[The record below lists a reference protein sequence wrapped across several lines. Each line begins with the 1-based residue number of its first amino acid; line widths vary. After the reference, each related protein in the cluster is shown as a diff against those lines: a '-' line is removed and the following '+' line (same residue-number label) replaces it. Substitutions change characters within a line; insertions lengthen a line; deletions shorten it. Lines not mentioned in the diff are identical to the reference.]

1 MEGEQD
7 VFHQFLDLPHKRDN
21 SLGIV
26 VQFFNTAEML
36 EQFDQRRMQFFHL
49 ILQFL
54 LLGQL
59 PLQQFDEERFEED
72 FVQRDKDF
80 DDEQNNFGLGKDKP
94 DAVLDLQVLSKHFA
108 PVQLDQ
114 VRQFL
119 VDDPKFISDKLLK
132 QELVVIF
139 MDIVQTVDVGT

>member
-1 MEGEQD
+1 MESKQD
-7 VFHQFLDLPHKRDN
+7 IFHQFLDFPHKRYN

-54 LLGQL
+54 LLCQL
-59 PLQQFDEERFEED
+59 SLQQFDEQRLEEY

-80 DDEQNNFGLGKDKP
+80 DDEQNNFRLGKDKP
-94 DAVLDLQVLSKHFA
+94 DTVLDLQVLSKHLT

-114 VRQFL
+114 IRQFL
-119 VDDPKFISDKLLK
+119 VDDAKFIPDKLLE

-139 MDIVQTVDVGT
+139 MDVVQTVYIRT

>member
-1 MEGEQD
+1 
-7 VFHQFLDLPHKRDN
+7 
-21 SLGIV
+21 
-26 VQFFNTAEML
+26 
-36 EQFDQRRMQFFHL
+36 MQFFHL

-80 DDEQNNFGLGKDKP
+80 DDEQNNFRLGKDKP
-94 DAVLDLQVLSKHFA
+94 DAVLDLQVLSKHLA

-139 MDIVQTVDVGT
+139 MDIVETVDVGT

>member
-1 MEGEQD
+1 MESKQNI
-7 VFHQFLDLPHKRDN
+7 FHQFLDLLHKRDN

-26 VQFFNTAEML
+26 VQLFNTAEMF

-54 LLGQL
+54 LLCQL
-59 PLQQFDEERFEED
+59 PLQQFDEKRFEEY

-94 DAVLDLQVLSKHFA
+94 DTVLDLQVLSKHLT

-114 VRQFL
+114 IRQFL
-119 VDDPKFISDKLLK
+119 VDDAKFISDKLLK
-132 QELVVIF
+132 QKLVMIF
-139 MDIVQTVDVGT
+139 MDVVQTVDIRT